1 MEMFRILIPSQLYAK
16 LLIKVIVD
24 LTQRRVSWVHEAQAH
39 YLGSAL
45 VSFVV
50 STGFWRWFILIFG
63 KTNTII

>member
-39 YLGSAL
+39 YLGGAL

-50 STGFWRWFILIFG
+50 STGF
-63 KTNTII
+63 

>member
-50 STGFWRWFILIFG
+50 SMGF
-63 KTNTII
+63 